1 MLRRLRIKAL
11 AAVPVRKK
19 LTQNSADSTETNNDI
34 DKEKKE
40 ENISNIND
48 TEQET
53 TKDVTQVKEQK
64 EKDVI
69 KTDTFKQ
76 KEQKE
81 KDTSST
87 DISTE
92 EKLKEKDIPNIDVP
106 GQKAVIDI
114 TKDEEEIKKKQ
125 DKINLKESVIDK
137 EKLDSQ
143 ELCSPLKSYSQELHA
158 QAKSN
163 SQKLHV
169 QAKSN
174 SQELHSP
181 VKSNFQKL
189 HTQAKSN
196 FQELHTQTKSNSQ
209 VLPAQAKPNCQKSPS
224 PLKSDSQELHS
235 PVKSNFQEVHTEA
248 KSNSQELHTHTKSNS
263 QEFHAQAKSN
273 SQEPLA
279 TGFKFD
285 KIQTDQS
292 IQKNTLPSD
301 VSIIIDIASPTKVIQ
316 NRPCFMRPTPRL
328 DSGGRI
334 RKNSIQ
340 GSGASASESED
351 EHSKRVASVI
361 PNRVRNDSVCSVQSN
376 KETNV
381 SDNQNNSQKI
391 KTTQKRRTLVSES
404 ARKLAEARRE
414 FLLKHENKTPDRSQ
428 LKMYD
433 LIYYNPVTN
442 PMKKLS
448 SEHRAKSITTSQS
461 QPMGISEEED
471 EDDPA
476 TTSAPQVKVGPD
488 GQLIIDEQSL
498 VIEQADARR
507 EEKLLASDITIEDDN
522 FRGGFYKRHKRSKE
536 WPKWETFKFYR
547 VLNVV
552 GTDFLLMQ
560 TLFPNRSRQEIKQ
573 KYKKEERVNRQ
584 LVEKA
589 LKYHQEFDTDMLQE
603 QLEILQNLENI
614 QNTSKKAQEKTKS
627 GQSLS
632 RSQRKRKHRLVA
644 KSIEECGSLSNDLEA
659 EDTVVF
665 TTNDE
670 IDTEICSDTNN
681 VQQQMGKKKTR
692 RSKKRSDDKSEKFDD
707 YSTYTDADSDSSEE
721 IYQLR
726 PTRSGRLSKKIRK
739 LQAPDLTTRN
749 SDIETKLSVDNKIP
763 SHVAVEVTEY
773 VNTQVT
779 NSENIETTSSDN
791 IMSMIPNIN
800 QMEPGALVIV
810 SKESA
815 ENPGNTILQVY
826 MVASNID
833 SNTTVTSSV
842 ASGNQSL
849 EPLTNQPENT
859 EPVDIVDDSKK

>member
-19 LTQNSADSTETNNDI
+19 PTQNSADSTETNNDV
-34 DKEKKE
+34 DKEKNE
-40 ENISNIND
+40 ENISNINE
-48 TEQET
+48 TVQEI
-53 TKDVTQVKEQK
+53 TKDVALVKEQR

-69 KTDTFKQ
+69 KNTF
-76 KEQKE
+76 EQKE
-81 KDTSST
+81 R
-87 DISTE
+87 
-92 EKLKEKDIPNIDVP
+92 KEKDISNIDILKQEKLEEKDIP
-106 GQKAVIDI
+106 CIDI
-114 TKDEEEIKKKQ
+114 PEREAAKDIEKVEEETKKKQ
-125 DKINLKESVIDK
+125 DKVNLRESVIV
-137 EKLDSQ
+137 KLNSQ
-143 ELCSPLKSYSQELHA
+143 ELCSPIKSYSRELHAQTKPNCQELHA
-158 QAKSN
+158 QVKP
-163 SQKLHV
+163 
-169 QAKSN
+169 N
-174 SQELHSP
+174 SQELHD
-181 VKSNFQKL
+181 
-189 HTQAKSN
+189 
-196 FQELHTQTKSNSQ
+196 
-209 VLPAQAKPNCQKSPS
+209 QAKPNFQESPS
-224 PLKSDSQELHS
+224 
-235 PVKSNFQEVHTEA
+235 
-248 KSNSQELHTHTKSNS
+248 
-263 QEFHAQAKSN
+263 
-273 SQEPLA
+273 
-279 TGFKFD
+279 TGFKLD
-285 KIQTDQS
+285 KVTDQS
-292 IQKNTLPSD
+292 IQKNIPPSD
-301 VSIIIDIASPTKVIQ
+301 VSTVTDIASPTKVIQ

-328 DSGGRI
+328 DSSGRI

-351 EHSKRVASVI
+351 EHSKRVASVV

-376 KETNV
+376 KETNIN
-381 SDNQNNSQKI
+381 DNQNSPQKI
-391 KTTQKRRTLVSES
+391 KITQKRRTLVSES

-414 FLLKHENKTPDRSQ
+414 FLLKHENRAPDRSQ

-448 SEHRAKSITTSQS
+448 IERRAESVTTP
-461 QPMGISEEED
+461 QPVEMPEEED
-471 EDDPA
+471 EDDP
-476 TTSAPQVKVGPD
+476 SAMPTPQVKVGPD

-498 VIEQADARR
+498 VIEQTDVRR
-507 EEKLLASDITIEDDN
+507 DEEILTNSVAIEDDN
-522 FRGGFYKRHKRSKE
+522 FHSGGFYKRHKRSKE

-603 QLEILQNLENI
+603 QLEMLQNLENI
-614 QNTSKKAQEKTKS
+614 QNTSKKAPEKSKS

-632 RSQRKRKHRLVA
+632 RNQRKRKRHLWEINPKQTIAGLVA
-644 KSIEECGSLSNDLEA
+644 ESIGECGSLLNDPEL
-659 EDTVVF
+659 EDTIVS

-681 VQQQMGKKKTR
+681 VLQQMAKKKAR
-692 RSKKRSDDKSEKFDD
+692 RSKKRSDDKFDD
-707 YSTYTDADSDSSEE
+707 YSSCTDADSDSSEE
-721 IYQLR
+721 VYQLR

-749 SDIETKLSVDNKIP
+749 SNNVEKELPVDNKIP
-763 SHVAVEVTEY
+763 SHVAVEITEY

-779 NSENIETTSSDN
+779 NSENTEPSCSDN

-826 MVASNID
+826 MVASND
-833 SNTTVTSSV
+833 SNTTVTSSA
-842 ASGNQSL
+842 ASGNQLS
-849 EPLTNQPENT
+849 EPSLTNQPEIT
-859 EPVDIVDDSKK
+859 EPIDIVDDSEK